1 MKQNDVIVIG
11 GGIAG
16 LFAAITAARRG
27 KQVLLMTKGVGAL
40 AIAGGTVDVYGYDAG
55 GAPVRN
61 PAAALTELGPEHPY
75 ARVGRENVIQA
86 MQAFLELL
94 EARG

>member
-40 AIAGGTVDVYGYDAG
+40 AIAG
-55 GAPVRN
+55 
-61 PAAALTELGPEHPY
+61 
-75 ARVGRENVIQA
+75 
-86 MQAFLELL
+86 
-94 EARG
+94 

>member
-61 PAAALTELGPEHPY
+61 PAAALTELIRPVEESSTVVSWRRTKASHSCC
-75 ARVGRENVIQA
+75 ACN
-86 MQAFLELL
+86 LL
-94 EARG
+94 